1 MKTLFAGLFA
11 TAGVLALST
20 LPAQACS
27 CLPFDETRATEQ
39 SDLIF
44 NGTVASR
51 NLIQENP
58 GSPGANRVV
67 WTFNVDEVQKG
78 NVSTQQEVMT
88 TDSSASCG
96 MEFEIGARYK
106 IYAAQNE
113 DGVWT
118 GLCSGNQP
126 LDATNQPTSSQPNP
140 AGCNKPSS
148 VRSQNSNR
156 GISSFFNRLGVRP
169 SL

>member
-44 NGTVASR
+44 SGTVTNR
-51 NLIQENP
+51 NLIQEYP
-58 GSPGANRVV
+58 EGEGGNRIV
-67 WTFNVDEVQKG
+67 WSFKVDEVQKG
-78 NVSTQQEVMT
+78 TVPAQQDVMT

-148 VRSQNSNR
+148 VTSQNTDR
-156 GISSFFNRLGVRP
+156 GVSSFFNTFGVRH